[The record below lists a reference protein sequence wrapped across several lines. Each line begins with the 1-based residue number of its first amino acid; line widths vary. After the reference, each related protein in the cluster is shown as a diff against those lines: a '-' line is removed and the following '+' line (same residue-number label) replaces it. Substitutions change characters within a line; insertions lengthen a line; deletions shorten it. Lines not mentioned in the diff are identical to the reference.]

1 MFHLKLLREIKEKNV
16 LWQHRRGKRET
27 VKGKERNKSNYSLR
41 QDNSKWFIECFF
53 KERNI

>member
-27 VKGKERNKSNYSLR
+27 VKGKETNKSNYSLR